1 MNEMINIIVAEPIHA
16 IGIGMKAIL
25 EQVDHVTVVDIVENV
40 GQAAEMITVHNPHFL
55 VADLTVPFHEN
66 LHIIRNI
73 KINYSDLHIIAY
85 IDKEDDHLYNDLLA
99 AGVSGV
105 FVISADPQQIRRL
118 LYSILD
124 GDTVIPLWLVD
135 AYRSRKSED
144 PVIGMEH
151 LSDRDK
157 QILQCVSNGYT
168 NSEIAAELHLSVRS
182 IETNLSKIY
191 KKLHVKSRLEAVKQG
206 YAVGFIK

>member
-1 MNEMINIIVAEPIHA
+1 NRLTLYGGILFLFCDTDIIFVNPWT
-16 IGIGMKAIL
+16 GN
-25 EQVDHVTVVDIVENV
+25 TVSFRALCFSVN
-40 GQAAEMITVHNPHFL
+40 
-55 VADLTVPFHEN
+55 TVPFHEN

-85 IDKEDDHLYNDLLA
+85 VDKEDVHLYNDLLA

-105 FVISADPQQIRRL
+105 FVKSADPQQIRRL

-191 KKLHVKSRLEAVKQG
+191 RKLNVKSRLEAVKQG
-206 YAVGFIK
+206 YAIGFIK